1 MAGISIRIAVAFI
14 CVSATI
20 AGSPVK
26 ADPFVQNM
34 SNSGV
39 QGPSSTLEALPPT
52 IDYSITVTNP
62 KSCRLRGVGLRLVT
76 GLFSSL
82 TFEGRFGIPEG
93 GNV

>member
-62 KSCRLRGVGLRLVT
+62 NLVDFVVLDFALVT